1 MKISVIFD
9 IKIKSNQMERDEI
22 KKNNLKKNP
31 KRRKTNKKKKI
42 IIERQINKRITLIF
56 D

>member
-22 KKNNLKKNP
+22 KKKQSKKES
-31 KRRKTNKKKKI
+31 KTKKD
-42 IIERQINKRITLIF
+42 Q
-56 D
+56 

>member
-22 KKNNLKKNP
+22 KKNLKKNP
-31 KRRKTNKKKKI
+31 KRRKTNKKK
-42 IIERQINKRITLIF
+42 ENHN
-56 D
+56 